1 MARKHINSLDNP
13 FSLYYNK
20 FIEIKCKKLK
30 WGNVY
35 KTWIEESESIFIN
48 ERRDKFYEQL

>member
-1 MARKHINSLDNP
+1 MQ
-13 FSLYYNK
+13 
-20 FIEIKCKKLK
+20 EIKVGG
-30 WGNVY
+30 GNVY